1 MARAGAAGVDPGRAV
16 DYDLEE
22 VAAAMRELFAEP
34 HPEAPRRALA
44 GWAEANVSLREAA
57 GRAVREAIP

>member
-22 VAAAMRELFAEP
+22 VAAAMRELFGRSRADGTAELSAWAGSRVSLT
-34 HPEAPRRALA
+34 EVGRRA
-44 GWAEANVSLREAA
+44 AA
-57 GRAVREAIP
+57 AIQP